1 MFDRELWALL
11 HFIMPSLFDSHDEFA
26 EWFSKDVENTAE
38 AKGGG
43 LTEHQLRRLHLILKP
58 FMLRRVKRMVQ
69 THLPDKVTATSY
81 SQVLF
86 LANYFD

>member
-1 MFDRELWALL
+1 
-11 HFIMPSLFDSHDEFA
+11 MPSLFDSHDEFA

-38 AKGGG
+38 TKGQG

-69 THLPDKVTATSY
+69 THLPDKVRAD
-81 SQVLF
+81 LDI
-86 LANYFD
+86 LGL